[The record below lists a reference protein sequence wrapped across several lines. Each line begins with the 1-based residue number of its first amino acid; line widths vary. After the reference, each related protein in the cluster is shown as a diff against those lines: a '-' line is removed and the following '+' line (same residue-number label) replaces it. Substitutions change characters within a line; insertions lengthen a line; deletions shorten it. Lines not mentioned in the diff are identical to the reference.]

1 MEEIDSF
8 IDVSLPNPNKS
19 RNKIFIAYSYRL
31 YGTPDYRKV
40 FKTVGKAFSVE
51 FIFADEKISSLH
63 IMQKIVN
70 LIRECR
76 FGIYDISAWNP
87 NVTLELGLALG
98 MSEKVFIALD
108 PSKTETT
115 DVPSDLRGV
124 DRIEYKSYSELEE
137 KLTKL
142 VGQEIPPKIDPESEN
157 FIDKLRTNVRNLIN
171 QSDGLRVIDL
181 SEALGVS
188 TDLIKVALKPIM
200 DKEFST
206 AGAKKQ
212 TRYYPKKKRKT
223 V

>member
-1 MEEIDSF
+1 MTGDDNF
-8 IDVSLPNPNKS
+8 LDVSLPNPNKAK
-19 RNKIFIAYSYRL
+19 NKIFVAYSYRL
-31 YGTPDYRKV
+31 YSTPDYRKA
-40 FKTVGKAFSVE
+40 FKTVGKAFGVE

-115 DVPSDLRGV
+115 EVPSDLRGV

-142 VGQEIPPKIDPESEN
+142 IGQELPPKIDPESEN
-157 FIDKLRTNVRNLIN
+157 FIDKLRDKIRKLIKE
-171 QSDGLRVIDL
+171 SDGLRVIDL
-181 SEALGVS
+181 ADALGVS
-188 TDLIKVALKPIM
+188 TDLVKAAMKPIM
-200 DKEFST
+200 DKEFITS
-206 AGAKKQ
+206 GKKKE
-212 TRYYPKKKRKT
+212 TRYRIR
-223 V
+223 